1 MTDICMFNSTC
12 PCFEENRCKKVVD
25 NECAVRLIEIYSKL
39 HDEYARVLNERLI
52 SLQAQC
58 MIQNSGKEVDDYFRN
73 FYSIHGIS
81 SFMTR

>member
-1 MTDICMFNSTC
+1 MTDICMFNSIC

-39 HDEYARVLNERLI
+39 HDEHARVLNERLI

-58 MIQNSGKEVDDYFRN
+58 MIQNSVIEKLKKRYPDGFDPER
-73 FYSIHGIS
+73 SIH
-81 SFMTR
+81 RDR